1 MSGLGEVKVSL
12 GLDTTAATAQLKKF
26 FSQFGEPVQDPLK
39 AVDKGLDKTI
49 KKAKDLGFEW
59 DSTQKQFKS
68 SQGFTQTLTQMK
80 STLSATAKAAKDSGI
95 SFKQMGDI
103 VKTSGEQYKMIAGG
117 MQQAQQKMKNL
128 GDTAKTT
135 KQDLQSVTGGQV
147 ATGLNNLGSA
157 AQNATGGF
165 DKLGTEAQGLNSEL
179 KNIGQGADQGLSR
192 LGDVADATT
201 GDINELGNAST
212 GLVNKLKNIGQGS
225 TQGLQKLGT
234 DAKSAGSGLTQLGNA
249 ATDAGNDLIKIYNGG
264 KGLAQVSS
272 SAKTLGRDFSNAAK
286 GTQQLATAT
295 GQLGQKSSGI
305 SQLGRSVTGLSTS
318 TKSAATGFGTLGNAL
333 QQANQKAQPLTALP
347 QKIKPIN
354 AAMKSAG
361 QAAAGAGTQ
370 FQKAGQQSKG
380 FTDTVNEGF
389 KQMLIGIPQGIGMAI
404 GNALIAPLRE
414 LAGVV
419 PAAVEE
425 FNRLDESLRLTLEIS
440 GAGAQAFGEL
450 KEAILSVSSVTA
462 ATATDIAAIAQAL
475 SKAGFSLDE
484 VKVAMLPIAQAAE
497 ATGTAYD
504 TMGDI
509 VVSALG
515 QFRLEAEQASR
526 VADTLVVA
534 ANSSNQSVTDLG
546 EAFKYVGPVAAGLN
560 NSIEDVSV
568 ALGVLANAGIK
579 GSSAGTA
586 LRTAMSNLA
595 TAAGNADAEFLKL
608 SRGSGR
614 IAKALKL
621 VQAQMTDANGE
632 LKTGTDF
639 IYALKDAMESLPQQE
654 QALVAKALAGQEGL
668 SAMNA
673 LIGASSE
680 EIDGLADS
688 LANAAGAAESQAG
701 KALAG
706 LSGQIKLLQS
716 NISSAL
722 VTIGEVI
729 ATVLTPVVTT
739 IRVIL
744 EAFNA
749 LPGPIKAVGVAIALM
764 GGAVATATVAM
775 NAFAAASK
783 TAFGSQLIGNIQKF
797 TQSLTAANIA
807 QTLNGMVTSFKNMSS
822 ILAGALTNG
831 LTGATQGITKF
842 VGAIKSGTIL
852 QDAAKGIQ
860 SMGAALQGI
869 VKPAG
874 AAQLSLNLA
883 AAGGTNLGTAAAA
896 GATGATGLGTA
907 AAGATGGVGA
917 LTSAIGSF
925 LVAIAPIALAIGGV
939 VLAVKAVTDYMGKW
953 NSAQEPLKAS
963 TKVLT
968 DEIKDQSNATDTL
981 QNVLNPMENIL
992 EGMAGGYDNW
1002 GKSIEDALGPVDRL
1016 LSLMGPLW
1024 SAFKF
1029 GAELIGRFDGWL
1041 KQKTQVAALNDEHGK
1056 FKGALAKTNAELES
1070 NSAKMRTLNPLSEE
1084 YGKLA
1089 KRNAE
1094 LSATQVKATE
1104 DRVKAIDKQIEALM
1118 KDEKH
1123 NKLVIEKLK
1132 EHKAELQAGLAI
1144 QQANADASKTQYQA
1158 YIQAADG
1165 IQDYTAALDKAN
1177 QEREKAEAYRDTQAL
1192 AQELE
1197 MRDKVKKGIIS
1208 EAEATAATAKAKLQE
1223 TNKVMKAYEA
1233 ELEAIEDLYD
1243 RGLMSAEDYNSK
1255 TATINEKNMELLKN
1269 RIEEEKAL
1277 TQAVAAAV
1285 ADRLD
1290 AYMNEVTQIGEAY
1303 GKVYEMLNNLTSIGS
1318 GGISAFKSLASQMTN
1333 LRIAG
1338 IDKVKSKEIEAID
1351 KAAENHDKRLE
1362 ASHKMRM
1369 ANIEASGASEESK
1382 SKMKESAEKSYNKM
1396 QEAAQKKYDRQ
1407 RETAEQKHAAEKKR
1421 LMQEQI
1427 KMEEAAHKANMK
1439 FKELEIRM
1447 WYEQA
1452 TIQNKI
1458 AQEEI
1463 KVAKLKA
1470 KASGASA
1477 EELQAYDD
1485 ALRLTKKQ
1493 GELLDTQFKLKNKVL
1508 EVQGRTTEAAIATKA
1523 AQNDVNSEFSN
1534 SYTSVENITREMGEF
1549 VDEVDT
1555 AIKEVSGIKDGLD
1568 PIPDKAQ
1575 DVFDETLKTIN
1586 DSVAKADFKSLRT
1599 ALEREMGP
1607 ESSKLLASKL
1617 TEAYDDQG
1625 KIAADKFAKN
1635 FLERFGTEGKIP
1647 KNWIADQLKAALQEA
1662 NGVTAKEA
1670 KAIFDDMPNAIP
1682 VEQIARIMGTAV
1694 GGGYEEGLMI
1704 LQNTP
1709 LPGQTLAATN
1719 LQQQMS
1725 TSVATGAQ
1733 EGVSQSQSA
1742 LQQIG
1747 GFMLES
1753 LTNTFMPGLG
1763 MLTPQVSQWAN
1774 TTGSQAGSALEQG
1787 LAGTV
1792 GKAFEPIGEAAKN
1805 VGPWVEEGLQ
1815 NVAPALEGIGTK
1827 FGTQLE
1833 NWGVSGGKALGEG
1846 LVQDAANAGIDFV
1859 QFFGDALMPGVGT
1872 IKTAVENDWMGV
1884 GTTLGNIFG
1893 QDTVNAIVGWEDEV
1907 QNSVANFF
1915 SDGNRVENQ
1924 AREIGNAS
1932 GKALGDGI
1940 KSAVPI
1946 VDATATTIGEKFGNI
1961 IPKETI
1967 KDELIQSLAINSG
1980 SDLARAEEAFN
1991 KLPDLIP
1998 REEITKVLGMEA
2010 IGGGVAIGEALL
2022 NELVIGPDGQ
2032 GRLQASIETPMG
2044 EGVDAVT
2051 EEMTT
2056 KGEQAGNNYGK
2067 GVEKGIETGGK
2078 QGLQNV
2084 EEDSKGAGEKTA
2096 SNFQGPLKKKA
2107 EDMRKAFN
2115 KEFKEIS
2122 KQFNTAFKEAN
2133 FDELSNGLRD
2143 AVVEPIEDAVEEI
2156 EKLRAPDGL
2165 ANNMSAVGEAAQE
2178 VGSSGMAQE
2187 VKDASNASN
2196 PLKSNMQS
2204 TKNAISSSVGPARN
2218 LASSLERAA
2227 RAAERAARARFT
2239 GGPVKGGESYQVN
2252 EFGTEMFRSS
2262 SGQIS
2267 DIKAPAFGQWRA
2279 PSSGTVIPAHIA
2291 NAIRA
2296 QQEASKANVSMQNFG
2311 GGAGPRTSSKSAHA
2325 GGPNYQRQMVK
2336 ELKNLAN
2343 SGGTTTN
2350 NIQIQSQAPIRDASH
2365 ILVQANRLKNLRRRR

>member
-12 GLDTTAATAQLKKF
+12 GLDTTAATAQLKSF
-26 FSQFGEPVQDPLK
+26 FAQFGKPVQDPLK
-39 AVDKGLDKTI
+39 AVDKSLDTTI

-59 DSTQKQFKS
+59 DATQKQFKS

-80 STLSATAKAAKDSGI
+80 STLSATSKAAKDAGV
-95 SFKQMGDI
+95 SFKTMGNI
-103 VKTSGEQYKMIAGG
+103 VKTSGEQYKMITGG
-117 MQQAQQKMKNL
+117 MQQAQQKMKSL

-165 DKLGTEAQGLNSEL
+165 DKLGSEAQGLNSEL
-179 KNIGQGADQGLSR
+179 KNIGQGADQGLTR
-192 LGDVADATT
+192 LGDVADSTT

-225 TQGLQKLGT
+225 TSGLQKLGT

-249 ATDAGNDLIKIYNGG
+249 ATDAGADLVKIYNGG
-264 KGLAQVSS
+264 KGLAQVSN

-286 GTQQLATAT
+286 GTQTLANAT

-305 SQLGRSVTGLSTS
+305 QQLGRSVTGLSTS

-361 QAAAGAGTQ
+361 QAAQGAGTQ
-370 FQKAGQQSKG
+370 FQKAGTQSKG

-425 FNRLDESLRLTLEIS
+425 FNKLDESLRLTLEIS

-462 ATATDIAAIAQAL
+462 ATATDIASIAQAL

-515 QFRLEAEQASR
+515 QFRLEAEEASR

-749 LPGPIKAVGVAIALM
+749 LPGPIKSVGVAIALM
-764 GGAVATATVAM
+764 GGAVATATIAM

-797 TQSLTAANIA
+797 TASLTAANIT
-807 QTLNGMVTSFKNMSS
+807 QTLNGMVTSFKNMST
-822 ILAGALTNG
+822 ILTGALASG

-860 SMGAALQGI
+860 SMGAALQAI

-883 AAGGTNLGTAAAA
+883 AAGGTNLGTASAA
-896 GATGATGLGTA
+896 GAAGATGLGTA

-917 LTSAIGSF
+917 LTAAVGSF
-925 LVAIAPIALAIGGV
+925 LLAIAPIALAIGGV

-963 TKVLT
+963 TKLLT
-968 DEIKDQSNATDTL
+968 DEIEEQSGATDTL

-1041 KQKTQVAALNDEHGK
+1041 KQKTQVASLNDAHNQ
-1056 FKGALAKTNAELES
+1056 FKGAMAKTNAELE
-1070 NSAKMRTLNPLSEE
+1070 NNAAKMRMLNPLSEE

-1089 KRNAE
+1089 KRNSE

-1123 NKLVIEKLK
+1123 NKLVIDKLK

-1144 QQANADASKTQYQA
+1144 QQANADALKNQYTQYLQN
-1158 YIQAADG
+1158 ADG
-1165 IQDYTAALDKAN
+1165 INDYTAALDKAN
-1177 QEREKAEAYRDTQAL
+1177 QERAKAEAHRDTQAL
-1192 AQELE
+1192 AQELM
-1197 MRDKVKKGIIS
+1197 MRDKVKQGILS
-1208 EAEATAATAKAKLQE
+1208 EAEATAASAKAKLQE
-1223 TNKVMKAYEA
+1223 TNKVMDAYDK
-1233 ELEAIEDLYD
+1233 ELGAIEDLYE
-1243 RGLMSAEDYNSK
+1243 RGLMSAEDYNGK
-1255 TATINEKNMELLKN
+1255 VAEINEKNMDLLKD
-1269 RIEEEKAL
+1269 RIEQEKAL

-1285 ADRLD
+1285 AERLD
-1290 AYMNEVTQIGEAY
+1290 KYMNEVTQIGEAY
-1303 GKVYEMLNNLTSIGS
+1303 GKVYEMLNSLTSIGT
-1318 GGISAFKSLASQMTN
+1318 GGISAFKSLANQMTN

-1338 IDKVKSKEIEAID
+1338 IDKVKSKELETIED
-1351 KAAENHDKRLE
+1351 AAKTSDNMQK
-1362 ASHKMRM
+1362 ASHKRRM

-1382 SKMKESAEKSYNKM
+1382 SRMKESAEKSFSKM
-1396 QEAAQKKYDRQ
+1396 QQKSQEMYDRM
-1407 RETAEQKHAAEKKR
+1407 RERAEERHAAEKKR
-1421 LMQEQI
+1421 LMQDQI

-1439 FKELEIRM
+1439 FKELEIKM

-1452 TIQNKI
+1452 KIQNKI

-1470 KASGASA
+1470 EAAGASE
-1477 EELQAYDD
+1477 EELAAYDK
-1485 ALRLTKKQ
+1485 ALDLTKKQ
-1493 GELLDTQFKLKNKVL
+1493 GGLLDTQFKLKNKVL

-1523 AQNDVNSEFSN
+1523 EQEGVSSEFKN
-1534 SYTSVENITREMGEF
+1534 SFDNVRDLTDEMNSF
-1549 VDEVDT
+1549 VDEVET
-1555 AIKEVSGIKDGLD
+1555 AIDEVSGIKDGLD

-1575 DVFDETLKTIN
+1575 DVFDETMKNIN
-1586 DSVAKADFKSLRT
+1586 DSIATADFESLSA
-1599 ALEREMGP
+1599 ALKKELGP
-1607 ESSKLLASKL
+1607 EAANNLASKL

-1625 KIAADKFAKN
+1625 KVAADKFARN

-1647 KNWIADQLKAALQEA
+1647 KNWIADQLKAALQQA
-1662 NGVTAKEA
+1662 NGVTAQEA
-1670 KAIFDDMPNAIP
+1670 QKLFDGMEDAVP
-1682 VEQIARIMGTAV
+1682 VDQIARIMGTAV

-1709 LPGQTLAATN
+1709 LPGQTLASQDIQTQLTTAID
-1719 LQQQMS
+1719 
-1725 TSVATGAQ
+1725 TGAQ
-1733 EGVSQSQSA
+1733 DGVNGSRSA
-1742 LQQIG
+1742 LQNIG
-1747 GFMLES
+1747 AYALEGF
-1753 LTNTFMPGLG
+1753 TNTFMPGLG

-1774 TTGSQAGSALEQG
+1774 TTGAAIGGALEQG
-1787 LAGTV
+1787 LGNTIQPL
-1792 GKAFEPIGEAAKN
+1792 FEPIGEAAKN
-1805 VGPWVEEGLQ
+1805 VGPQVEQGLQ
-1815 NVAPALEGIGTK
+1815 NIVPGLAGIGTQ
-1827 FGTQLE
+1827 FGNQLE
-1833 NWGVSGGKALGEG
+1833 QWGVEGGKELGEGLTEDAVNAGIDFMQFFGDAVLPGVGTVKTAIENDWMGIGTTLGNVFGQETVQAITGMEDDVQASIAGFFADGNEVENMAREIGEKSGKALGEG
-1846 LVQDAANAGIDFV
+1846 
-1859 QFFGDALMPGVGT
+1859 
-1872 IKTAVENDWMGV
+1872 
-1884 GTTLGNIFG
+1884 
-1893 QDTVNAIVGWEDEV
+1893 
-1907 QNSVANFF
+1907 
-1915 SDGNRVENQ
+1915 
-1924 AREIGNAS
+1924 
-1932 GKALGDGI
+1932 I
-1940 KSAVPI
+1940 KSAEII
-1946 VDATATTIGEKFGNI
+1946 VDQTATTIGKKFGDI
-1961 IPKETI
+1961 IPKEAI
-1967 KDELIQSLAINSG
+1967 KDELIQSLAINAG
-1980 SDLARAEEAFN
+1980 TDLARAEEAFN
-1991 KLPDLIP
+1991 RLPDLIP
-1998 REEITKVLGMEA
+1998 REEIQRQLGMEA
-2010 IGGGVAIGEALL
+2010 IGGGVNIGEALL
-2022 NELVIGPDGQ
+2022 QELEIGPDGQ
-2032 GRLQASIETPMG
+2032 GRLKNSVETPLK

-2051 EEMTT
+2051 EQMNTS
-2056 KGEQAGNNYGK
+2056 GEQAGNNYGQ
-2067 GVEKGIETGGK
+2067 GVKTGIENGGK
-2078 QGLQNV
+2078 EGLQRV
-2084 EEDSKGAGEKTA
+2084 EESSKGAGEKTA

-2107 EDMRKAFN
+2107 EDMRKAFE
-2115 KEFKEIS
+2115 KEFVAIS

-2133 FDELSNGLRD
+2133 FQELSNGLRD
-2143 AVVEPIEDAVEEI
+2143 AVVTPITDAVQEI

-2165 ANNMSAVGEAAQE
+2165 ANNMTAVGEAADE
-2178 VGSSGMAQE
+2178 VGQSGMAQE
-2187 VKDASNASN
+2187 VKNAANSSN
-2196 PLKSNMQS
+2196 PLKSNMQA
-2204 TKNAISSSVGPARN
+2204 TKNAISGAVGPARS

-2227 RAAERAARARFT
+2227 RAAQTASRYKFA
-2239 GGPVKGGESYQVN
+2239 GGDVQGGQSYVVN
-2252 EFGTEMFRSS
+2252 EFGTEMFRSK
-2262 SGQIS
+2262 SGKIS
-2267 DIKAPAFGQWRA
+2267 DIKAPSFGEWRA

-2296 QQEASKANVSMQNFG
+2296 QQDASQANASMQNFG
-2311 GGAGPRTSSKSAHA
+2311 SGAGPRTSSRSAHT

-2336 ELKNLAN
+2336 ELKNLAS